1 MEAVYFGRIEETRLA
16 HLAPLVFDEAAAG
29 DTVARGLEDRQAD
42 EIVLLATT
50 AIRRLR
56 MRDLDVE
63 VVLGGSIF
71 RNRDERFFDRIAAG
85 LSAVAPKASVHR
97 LTGPPLIG
105 AALIGLDAVG
115 ATGAARRAARGRL
128 THERLTG
135 HTPSRKES

>member
-1 MEAVYFGRIEETRLA
+1 
-16 HLAPLVFDEAAAG
+16 
-29 DTVARGLEDRQAD
+29 
-42 EIVLLATT
+42 
-50 AIRRLR
+50 

-71 RNRDERFFDRIAAG
+71 RNRDARFFERIATG
-85 LSAVAPKASVHR
+85 LSAVAPRATVHR

-115 ATGAARRAARGRL
+115 ATNAARGAARRRL

-135 HTPSRKES
+135 HTPGRKES